1 MPEYRPVPRER
12 ADEFGAILRYSFAPN
27 RGPPGGPDDLE
38 ADEGR
43 WSLGDPRGIFGADDA
58 LYTTA
63 RHFYWPVRLRGRC
76 HRAAGLSMVATPP
89 EYRHRGYVGDLL
101 EASLEEYRDE
111 DVALSLLYPFA
122 YPFYGKYGWR
132 VGAESHQ
139 VTFEPDAL
147 EDAVPEPAGTFRR
160 LTVADALDGDDEPA
174 DGVLDPTARTVAVDA
189 LDAVYEQ
196 SMEGYALA
204 IDRPAQ
210 WWRYNTLHSWREDP
224 FLAGWFDDD
233 DELRA
238 YAIYRVIEP
247 DEIDGRRLLV
257 QDSGAT
263 DTAARRQ
270 LLRFYYAHA
279 SQVTDVR
286 ARDAIDRP
294 WLDLGADPRAFE
306 VTVRP
311 GIMVRLV
318 DVAHTLEATDY
329 VSSAEA
335 DLVLEVADDH
345 APWNDGRFHL
355 EVADGDGQVTADTT
369 ADPAVTVDV
378 GTLSQLV
385 VGYRPVDVLEDVGDL
400 EIRSAAAR
408 QALADCFPPELAYL
422 PDGF

>member
-27 RGPPGGPDDLE
+27 RGPPEAPDDLE

-43 WSLGDPRGIFGADDA
+43 WSLGEPRGIFGADDT
-58 LYTTA
+58 LHTTA
-63 RHFYWPVRLRGRC
+63 RHFYWPVRLRGRF

-89 EYRHRGYVGDLL
+89 EYRHRGFVGDLL
-101 EASLEEYRDE
+101 EASLEEYREE
-111 DVALSLLYPFA
+111 DVGISLLYPFA

-132 VGAESHQ
+132 VGEESHQ
-139 VTFEPDAL
+139 VTFEPDTL

-160 LTVADALDGDDEPA
+160 VTVPDVVDGDDEA
-174 DGVLDPTARTVAVDA
+174 AGGVLDPTARTVSVDT
-189 LDAVYEQ
+189 LDAVYAQ
-196 SMEGYALA
+196 STAGYALA
-204 IDRPAQ
+204 IDRPAD
-210 WWRYNTLHSWREDP
+210 WWRHNVLHSWREDP

-233 DELRA
+233 GELRA
-238 YAIYRVIEP
+238 YAVYRVTEP
-247 DEIDGRRLLV
+247 DEIDGRRLVV
-257 QDSGAT
+257 QDAGAT
-263 DTAARRQ
+263 DTAARGQ

-286 ARDAIDRP
+286 VRDAIDRP
-294 WLDLGADPRAFE
+294 WLDLGAAPRAFE
-306 VTVRP
+306 VTIRP

-318 DVAHTLEATDY
+318 DVAHTLEAIDY
-329 VSSAEA
+329 GAGAEA

-355 EVADGDGQVTADTT
+355 DVAHGDGRVTADAA
-369 ADPAVTVDV
+369 ADADVEVDV

-385 VGYRPVDVLEDVGDL
+385 VGYRPVDVLADVGDL
-400 EIRSAAAR
+400 EIRSESAR
-408 QALADCFPPELAYL
+408 QALADCFPSQLAFL